1 MKDKDIR
8 HIIEDLLPLYAE
20 GMLSEET
27 TAWLEKQAKTNEEYG
42 EWLKLAKEDLPQA
55 ELESPVDSQKMFQ
68 RVNRK
73 LAMFQI
79 IFVSISFLLA
89 VNTALINE
97 SFGFILWYT
106 VLGCITY
113 LFYKDWKIVFYIS
126 FLPVFFWSIGSDI
139 INYIRGHY
147 LEGTTIVEFITGS
160 LFGSVLVS
168 LIHLLFAI
176 IGCIIAWIIIKLKE
190 GE

>member
-20 GMLSEET
+20 GMLSDET
-27 TAWLEKQAKTNEEYG
+27 TAWLEKQAKNNEEYG
-42 EWLKLAKEDLPQA
+42 EWLKLAKEDLPQT
-55 ELESPVDSQKMFQ
+55 ELEPPVDSQKMFQ
-68 RVNRK
+68 KATRK

-79 IFVSISFLLA
+79 VFVAISFLLA

-126 FLPVFFWSIGSDI
+126 FLPVFLWSIGSDI
-139 INYIRGHY
+139 LGYVRGHY
-147 LEGTTIVEFITGS
+147 LEGTTIIELVTGT
-160 LFGSVLVS
+160 LFGSVLLS
-168 LIHLLFAI
+168 FIHLLFAI
-176 IGCIIAWIIIKLKE
+176 IGCIIAWIILKLRE
-190 GE
+190 G